1 MAKKHRYIQTDI
13 WNETWFSEFPD
24 TVKLVYLYL
33 LTNPGTNNAGV
44 YIRREKAIAFEC
56 GIEDVSKEL
65 EYLKEKKEIII
76 YGDWVAVLRHP
87 EFQKWETNLAIAQ
100 AIISDIDTIPEGL
113 VKLLTSSDYRYPPI
127 KKSEWFQAERKRV
140 SDYYA
145 KRKERN
151 AQRQS
156 ERKKTGGGAGLRNE
170 DIPFGTT
177 DP

>member
-13 WNETWFSEFPD
+13 WNETWFTEFPD

-76 YGDWVAVLRHP
+76 HGDWVAVLRHP
-87 EFQKWETNLAIAQ
+87 EFQKWETNMSIAK
-100 AIISDIDTIPEGL
+100 AIISDLSTVPEEL
-113 VKLLTSSDYRYPPI
+113 VMILAGSNYRYPPI
-127 KKSEWFQAERKRV
+127 KNNDWFNAEMKRV
-140 SDYYA
+140 SDYFA
-145 KRKERN
+145 KRNEKAAQKQSHDKE
-151 AQRQS
+151 
-156 ERKKTGGGAGLRNE
+156 TGKASGLNNQ
-170 DIPFGTT
+170 DIPF
-177 DP
+177 